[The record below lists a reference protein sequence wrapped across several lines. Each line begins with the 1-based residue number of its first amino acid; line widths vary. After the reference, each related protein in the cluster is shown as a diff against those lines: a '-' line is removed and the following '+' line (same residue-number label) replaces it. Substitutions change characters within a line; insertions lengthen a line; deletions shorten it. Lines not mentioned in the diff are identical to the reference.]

1 MKYPDICGAFNN
13 ACRHLHIRLLAT
25 QHMVAASPEQLRLM
39 RISAALTFGGLVM
52 ASPAHA
58 VTTTGV
64 ASLVSTFKSQ
74 VASIKTDLGV
84 IFAGLGF
91 GGAGYGGINWIKK
104 GREGEH
110 SQVKASQIFIPILAG
125 AALGSMGFVM
135 LTAGETAG
143 IGKASHG
150 SVPGA
155 AS

>member
-1 MKYPDICGAFNN
+1 MKYPDVCGAFDN
-13 ACRHLHIRLLAT
+13 ACRRIHIHLLAA
-25 QHMVAASPEQLRLM
+25 QHTVAGNPQQLRLM
-39 RISAALTFGGLVM
+39 RISAALIFGGLAM

-58 VTTTGV
+58 APTDGL
-64 ASLVSTFKSQ
+64 ASLINTFKNQ

-91 GGAGYGGINWIKK
+91 AGAGYGGINWIKK

-110 SQVKASQIFIPILAG
+110 SQVKASQIFVPILAG

-143 IGKASHG
+143 ITKGTHG
-150 SVPGA
+150 GVPG
-155 AS
+155 